1 MAIIGIDVAKEK
13 LDCFWLKDAER
24 CTGRSKVFT
33 NSPGEFPALVD
44 WMVAQTGEAPGQL
57 HVVME
62 ATGVYHEALAYALH
76 AAGTQVSVVNPAWVR
91 DYAKGLGVRTK
102 TDKQDRVVLARLG
115 AREPLR
121 LWQPEPTE
129 IRTLKALLA
138 RYEAVK
144 RDHRRELNR
153 LEKAEIT
160 QVSEIVL
167 ESIRT
172 LLTELKKEQDR
183 LEKRIRQHI
192 DQHPN
197 LKHDRHLLE
206 SIPGIGPVVS
216 ALMLAVLRSRVF
228 SSAGQCAAFL
238 GLVPVQHESG
248 SSVRG
253 PSRLSKAGDATVRAK
268 LYMAAVVAIQHNP
281 DIQHH
286 YQRLLK
292 NGKSKMAALGAA
304 MRKLVHICFGVLKH
318 QKTYQARS
326 ATAGCA

>member
-1 MAIIGIDVAKEK
+1 MAIIGVDVAKEK
-13 LDCFWLKDAER
+13 VDCFWLKDASR
-24 CTGRSKVFT
+24 RTGKSKVFKNT
-33 NSPGEFPALVD
+33 PEEFTALVG
-44 WMVAQTGEAPGQL
+44 WMIAQTGETPELL

-62 ATGVYHEALAYALH
+62 ATGIYHEALAYALH
-76 AAGTQVSVVNPAWVR
+76 AAGTQVSVVNPALVR
-91 DYAKGLGVRTK
+91 DYAKSLGVRTK
-102 TDKQDRVVLARLG
+102 TDKQDALVLALFG

-121 LWQPEPTE
+121 RWQPEPVE
-129 IRTLKALLA
+129 IRALKALLA

-144 RDHRRELNR
+144 QDHQRERNR

-160 QVSEIVL
+160 QVSEVVL
-167 ESIRT
+167 ESIHT
-172 LLTELKKEQDR
+172 LLAELKKEQDR
-183 LEKRIRQHI
+183 LEQCIRQHI
-192 DQHPN
+192 DQHPD
-197 LKHDRHLLE
+197 LKRDRCLLE

-216 ALMLAVLRSRVF
+216 ALMLSVLRSRAF
-228 SSAGQCAAFL
+228 HSAGQCAAFL

-281 DIQHH
+281 DIQRH

-318 QKTYQARS
+318 QTAYQARI
-326 ATAGCA
+326 A